1 MKVLNLRSLIQDIV
15 LFLGITALLT
25 IIVNTTTPPES
36 MTTASMTSSASEKY
50 LATP

>member
-25 IIVNTTTPPES
+25 VIVNTTNPSES
-36 MTTASMTSSASEKY
+36 MNTASMTSSASEKY
-50 LATP
+50 FATP